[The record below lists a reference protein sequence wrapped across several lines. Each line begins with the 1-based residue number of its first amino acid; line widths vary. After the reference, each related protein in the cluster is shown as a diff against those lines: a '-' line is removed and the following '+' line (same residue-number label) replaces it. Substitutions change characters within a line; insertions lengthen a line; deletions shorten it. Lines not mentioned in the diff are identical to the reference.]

1 MRGDHREFSPAQLDV
16 LYTVGRT
23 FQALSFVGSFLVIV
37 TFWRFHELR
46 SAAFSFVFFLAVSDF
61 CSGIA
66 YFLAWDPPTGSVICS
81 FQGIFVQ
88 FFTFATCVWTGII
101 AHFLNASIFKDDGL
115 QSLSTLRKK
124 YHCVCWISSLAVTL
138 PPAVGSLFENAG
150 VGFCWIGIE
159 RSPRMGNFLRLVCF
173 YGPMWILIYY
183 NLRVYLKV
191 THFSRTT
198 LKVHGS
204 DEAIKPLLR
213 SVRRLKYYPITL
225 VVCYFWATVNRIH
238 NMMVPDSPI
247 FWLYLLQIQDAWA
260 SVILN
265 STWYLALEKR
275 WNADMELLDQDLEL
289 LGQGIENRDRSGSS
303 DKEVPERRNGRQ
315 REAFGGKSDSCKG
328 SAIEDVDLAE
338 PCSAVATT

>member
-1 MRGDHREFSPAQLDV
+1 
-16 LYTVGRT
+16 
-23 FQALSFVGSFLVIV
+23 
-37 TFWRFHELR
+37 
-46 SAAFSFVFFLAVSDF
+46 
-61 CSGIA
+61 
-66 YFLAWDPPTGSVICS
+66 
-81 FQGIFVQ
+81 
-88 FFTFATCVWTGII
+88 
-101 AHFLNASIFKDDGL
+101 
-115 QSLSTLRKK
+115 
-124 YHCVCWISSLAVTL
+124 
-138 PPAVGSLFENAG
+138 
-150 VGFCWIGIE
+150 
-159 RSPRMGNFLRLVCF
+159 
-173 YGPMWILIYY
+173 MWILIYY

-247 FWLYLLQIQDAWA
+247 FWLYLLQLSFKSLLGFANSALYISNPAIQDAWA